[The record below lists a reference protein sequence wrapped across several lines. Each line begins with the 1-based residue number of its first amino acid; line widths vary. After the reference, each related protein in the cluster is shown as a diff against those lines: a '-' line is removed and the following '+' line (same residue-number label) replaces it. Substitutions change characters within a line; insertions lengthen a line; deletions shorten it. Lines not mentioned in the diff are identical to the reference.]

1 MDGPRDYHTKWSKR
15 KKYHMILPIMWNLK
29 KYTNKLTYKTE
40 IEKKKNRNRP
50 TDIEK
55 KLMVTK
61 GELGRD
67 KLGLGD

>member
-1 MDGPRDYHTKWSKR
+1 
-15 KKYHMILPIMWNLK
+15 MILPIMWNLK

-55 KLMVTK
+55 KVRVTK
-61 GELGRD
+61 GERGGR
-67 KLGLGD
+67 LTNERIFYGIY